1 MDYRDELILES
12 WPNPLWFFCSS
23 SAGTG
28 STRRSNVRSELLLVR
43 PRRKPREP
51 LLLQLTISLPVNFYV
66 CCFLSTHLWFGC
78 DAKSKVIILN
88 LCWTTQNF
96 FPSSLHA
103 CSISRL
109 KLKSH
114 GHEVSTCLGILSSKW
129 CLNQALNICT
139 WTSPM
144 SLDFSVALEEKHCAF
159 TGYDGWFWWDSFW
172 LLLCTPI
179 PKLFTS
185 QNSILS
191 SLIWFWT
198 SSNYGWR

>member
-1 MDYRDELILES
+1 MDNWDELISES
-12 WPNPLWFFCSS
+12 WLNPLWFFCSS

-129 CLNQALNICT
+129 CLNQASNICT

-144 SLDFSVALEEKHCAF
+144 SLDFPVAFEEKHCAF
-159 TGYDGWFWWDSFW
+159 TGYMMVDFGGIVSGCCFARPSRN
-172 LLLCTPI
+172 CSPARI
-179 PKLFTS
+179 V
-185 QNSILS
+185 
-191 SLIWFWT
+191 SLV
-198 SSNYGWR
+198 Y